1 VAHRFSRISLY
12 HLSQNQLVPMNFL
25 INHLLQTLLRQ
36 TPLILLHRLIL
47 LALMVLLEMAIPLLI
62 DFRNLIPQQFGE

>member
-1 VAHRFSRISLY
+1 
-12 HLSQNQLVPMNFL
+12 MNFL
-25 INHLLQTLLRQ
+25 VNHLLQTLLRQ

-47 LALMVLLEMAIPLLI
+47 LALMVILEMAIPLLI